1 MAKSP
6 YRPFKPKHEQMALVP
21 ETSGN
26 TINGVGEESFRR
38 ASPIYWHDPDTL
50 VHGELQK
57 WFYTQDPDNVAIA
70 GAREARAKFLD
81 IEVPPVSGEPLD
93 QSAETWTRDLRAFAA
108 TLDMELFGITA
119 LKDKWLFERHN
130 LSQKW
135 IIMIGVAHDYDQI
148 KHAPED
154 LAGAEVIRQYGRGT
168 KAAKDI
174 ATWIRERG
182 RDAVPHGGPMAGS
195 LLLIPPAIE
204 CGFGELGKHGS
215 IINREFGSSFRLACV
230 LTDIPLV
237 ATEKETYG
245 VDDFCSRCQVC
256 ANECPPEAILSRSLT
271 KTTVVQF
278 VLRFVP
284 GAFPAAARESSN
296 NSHVGPLVT
305 SNNKQEG
312 SLCNLNRY
320 MSTSRHDGVS
330 CLPQSVRRWASA
342 ISGSFLTCWEAT
354 VEPPSFWCTYW
365 RSSSSRRPS

>member
-6 YRPFKPKHEQMALVP
+6 YRPFKPKHEQMVLVP

-26 TINGVGEESFRR
+26 TINGVGEEGFRR

-50 VHGELQK
+50 VHGDLQK

-70 GAREARAKFLD
+70 KAREAREKFLD
-81 IEVPPVSGEPLD
+81 IEVPPVSSEPLD
-93 QSAETWTRDLRAFAA
+93 QSAEAWTSDLRAFAA

-119 LKDKWLFERHN
+119 LQEKWLFERHN

-256 ANECPPEAILSRSLT
+256 ANECPPEAILPEKNWVRGEQKWYVDFDKCIPFFNENYGCAICIAVCPWSI
-271 KTTVVQF
+271 
-278 VLRFVP
+278 P
-284 GAFPAAARESSN
+284 GRGPRIVEQLARRAAR
-296 NSHVGPLVT
+296 
-305 SNNKQEG
+305 NKQ
-312 SLCNLNRY
+312 
-320 MSTSRHDGVS
+320 
-330 CLPQSVRRWASA
+330 Q
-342 ISGSFLTCWEAT
+342 
-354 VEPPSFWCTYW
+354 
-365 RSSSSRRPS
+365 

>member
-6 YRPFKPKHEQMALVP
+6 YRPFKPKHEQMVLVP

-26 TINGVGEESFRR
+26 TINGVGEEGFRR

-50 VHGELQK
+50 VHGDLQK
-57 WFYTQDPDNVAIA
+57 WFYTQDPENVAIA
-70 GAREARAKFLD
+70 KAREAREKFLD
-81 IEVPPVSGEPLD
+81 IEVPPVSSEPLD
-93 QSAETWTRDLRAFAA
+93 QSAEAWTSDLRAFAA

-119 LKDKWLFERHN
+119 LQEKWLFERHN

-256 ANECPPEAILSRSLT
+256 ANECPPEAILPEKNWVRGEQKWYVDFDKCIPFFNENYGCAICIAVCPWSI
-271 KTTVVQF
+271 
-278 VLRFVP
+278 P
-284 GAFPAAARESSN
+284 GRGPRIVEQLARRAAR
-296 NSHVGPLVT
+296 
-305 SNNKQEG
+305 NKQ
-312 SLCNLNRY
+312 
-320 MSTSRHDGVS
+320 
-330 CLPQSVRRWASA
+330 Q
-342 ISGSFLTCWEAT
+342 
-354 VEPPSFWCTYW
+354 
-365 RSSSSRRPS
+365 

>member
-6 YRPFKPKHEQMALVP
+6 YRPFKPKLEQTALVP

-26 TINGVGEESFRR
+26 TINGVGEEGFRR

-50 VHGELQK
+50 VHGDLQK

-70 GAREARAKFLD
+70 KAREAREKFLD
-81 IEVPPVSGEPLD
+81 IEVPPVSSEPLD
-93 QSAETWTRDLRAFAA
+93 RSAEAWSSDLRAFAA

-119 LKDKWLFERHN
+119 LQEKWLFERHN

-256 ANECPPEAILSRSLT
+256 ANECPPEAILPEKNWVRGEQKWYVDFDKCIPFFNENYGCAICIAVCPWSI
-271 KTTVVQF
+271 
-278 VLRFVP
+278 P
-284 GAFPAAARESSN
+284 GRGPRIVEQLARRAAR
-296 NSHVGPLVT
+296 
-305 SNNKQEG
+305 NKQ
-312 SLCNLNRY
+312 
-320 MSTSRHDGVS
+320 
-330 CLPQSVRRWASA
+330 Q
-342 ISGSFLTCWEAT
+342 
-354 VEPPSFWCTYW
+354 
-365 RSSSSRRPS
+365 

>member
-1 MAKSP
+1 MDKSR

-26 TINGVGEESFRR
+26 TINGVGEEGFRR

-50 VHGELQK
+50 VHGDLQK

-70 GAREARAKFLD
+70 KAREAREKFLD
-81 IEVPPVSGEPLD
+81 IEVPPVSSEPLD
-93 QSAETWTRDLRAFAA
+93 QSAEAWSSDLRAFAA

-119 LKDKWLFERHN
+119 LQEKWLFERHN

-256 ANECPPEAILSRSLT
+256 ANECPPEAILPEKNWVRGEQKWYVDFDKCIPFFNENYGCAICIAVCPWSI
-271 KTTVVQF
+271 
-278 VLRFVP
+278 P
-284 GAFPAAARESSN
+284 GRGPRIVEQLARRAAR
-296 NSHVGPLVT
+296 
-305 SNNKQEG
+305 NKQ
-312 SLCNLNRY
+312 
-320 MSTSRHDGVS
+320 
-330 CLPQSVRRWASA
+330 Q
-342 ISGSFLTCWEAT
+342 
-354 VEPPSFWCTYW
+354 
-365 RSSSSRRPS
+365 

>member
-6 YRPFKPKHEQMALVP
+6 YRPFKPKHEQMVLVP

-26 TINGVGEESFRR
+26 TINGVGEEGFRR

-70 GAREARAKFLD
+70 KAREAREKFLD
-81 IEVPPVSGEPLD
+81 IEVPPVSSEPLD
-93 QSAETWTRDLRAFAA
+93 QSAEAWTSDLRAFAA

-119 LKDKWLFERHN
+119 LQEKWLFERHN

-256 ANECPPEAILSRSLT
+256 ANECPPEAILPEKNWVRGEQKWYVDFDKCIPFFNENYGCAICIAVCPWSI
-271 KTTVVQF
+271 
-278 VLRFVP
+278 P
-284 GAFPAAARESSN
+284 GRGPRIVEQLARRAAR
-296 NSHVGPLVT
+296 
-305 SNNKQEG
+305 NKQ
-312 SLCNLNRY
+312 
-320 MSTSRHDGVS
+320 
-330 CLPQSVRRWASA
+330 Q
-342 ISGSFLTCWEAT
+342 
-354 VEPPSFWCTYW
+354 
-365 RSSSSRRPS
+365 